1 MWYYC
6 DQGRMGECGIPAGDK
21 SSILEVVA
29 VAVAVAAA
37 VYRAIIKLTQAEY

>member
-29 VAVAVAAA
+29 VAVAAA